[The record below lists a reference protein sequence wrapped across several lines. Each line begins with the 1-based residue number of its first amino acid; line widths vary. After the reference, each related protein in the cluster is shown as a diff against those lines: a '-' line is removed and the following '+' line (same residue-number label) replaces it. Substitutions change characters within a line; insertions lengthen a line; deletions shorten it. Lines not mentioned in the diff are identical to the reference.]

1 MRETLSTTGFICN
14 NRNYIKA
21 PIVKRSSYIPDRMK
35 VLTFRLP
42 RDPREE
48 RWRLAVGYAF
58 SLPEAVSRGQLRP
71 SRNASDVFEEI
82 T

>member
-1 MRETLSTTGFICN
+1 
-14 NRNYIKA
+14 
-21 PIVKRSSYIPDRMK
+21 MK